1 MSGRPA
7 IRFPSRF
14 CGEIAP
20 AGGRGSL
27 GRTEKMAYLTLTLWP
42 YVLGAFM
49 LGLAVGYALPPATR
63 RPQP

>member
-1 MSGRPA
+1 
-7 IRFPSRF
+7 
-14 CGEIAP
+14 
-20 AGGRGSL
+20 
-27 GRTEKMAYLTLTLWP
+27 MAYLALTLWP